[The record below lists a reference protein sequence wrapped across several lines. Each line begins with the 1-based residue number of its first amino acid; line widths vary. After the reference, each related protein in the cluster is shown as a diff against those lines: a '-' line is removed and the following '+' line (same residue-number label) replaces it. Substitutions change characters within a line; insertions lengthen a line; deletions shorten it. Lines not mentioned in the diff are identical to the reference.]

1 MVNTIYIKSQSREV
15 DEAYDLSE
23 KMCEVKCGSTM
34 ILDHI
39 DGYME
44 FVSRMTGVRFIPLI
58 MQQEHFLTKLT
69 HETLNKFPIIVSDN
83 VVASIFTLMNS
94 QSRRL

>member
-39 DGYME
+39 DGIHGICFKNDRSKIYP
-44 FVSRMTGVRFIPLI
+44 FNYATRA
-58 MQQEHFLTKLT
+58 
-69 HETLNKFPIIVSDN
+69 FPDQ
-83 VVASIFTLMNS
+83 TYT
-94 QSRRL
+94 